1 MLRGGFVSKT
11 RCPKCG
17 GNIYIDSDH
26 YGWFEG
32 CLMCGYVRNLKKMPA
47 VKVDPGDKYMAESES
62 RSGHRH

>member
-17 GNIYIDSDH
+17 GSIYLDSDH

-32 CLMCGYVRNLKKMPA
+32 CLQCGYTRNLKKVTA
-47 VKVDPGDKYMAESES
+47 VKVESGDKYIAENEI
-62 RSGHRH
+62 RAAHTK